1 MIEEKVHSK
10 VGASSSERWMS
21 CPGSVRMCEGRP
33 GRSTEY
39 TAEGTAAHHVAE
51 RCLKENK
58 DALDFF
64 GDIIEVDDFEFEV
77 DETMVEHVQLYVD
90 TIRADAKEMGDA
102 TLEVERGFHLKSYH
116 PDLFGTNDANLYSAT
131 VLRVYDFKYGAGKP
145 VEMANN
151 PQLKIYALGALETCP
166 ATNVELII
174 VQPRAAHKDGPV
186 RRWRTTLAEL
196 REWAEEVLVPA
207 VKATEAPDAPLVPDK
222 ETCKWCNGV
231 EVCPALRKRTAEVLD
246 VEFDE
251 AHVPAVPPPQL
262 PPVESLTPEQVSR
275 ILEFKPLAEQFFKA
289 VYNRAKDTLEQDPNA
304 IPGFKL
310 VEGRGK
316 RQWVDEAE
324 VKSGALFTVLKQDIY
339 DVKLKSVAQM
349 EKALKQAGHKPAAYL
364 EDLVT
369 VSRGLQVVPEYDN
382 RQAYVPAEQM
392 FPEEYDPL
400 EDF

>member
-1 MIEEKVHSK
+1 MVEEKVHSK
-10 VGASSSERWMS
+10 VGASGSERWMN
-21 CPGSVRMCEGRP
+21 CPGSVRLCTGRP

-51 RCLKENK
+51 RCLKEGK

-64 GDIIEVDDFEFEV
+64 GDVIKVDDFEFEV

-90 TIRADAKEMGDA
+90 TIRADAREMGD
-102 TLEVERGFHLKSYH
+102 TVLEVERGFHLKSYH

-145 VEMANN
+145 VEVANN
-151 PQLKIYALGALETCP
+151 PQLKIYALGALELHDVTE
-166 ATNVELII
+166 VELVI
-174 VQPRAAHKDGPV
+174 VQPRAAHSGGPV
-186 RRWRTTLAEL
+186 RRWRTTPEEL
-196 REWAEEVLVPA
+196 REWAVKELVPA

-222 ETCKWCNGV
+222 ETCKWCIGV
-231 EVCPALRKRTAEVLD
+231 DVCPALRKRTAEVLD

-251 AHVPAVPPPQL
+251 EHVPAVPPPQL
-262 PPVESLTPEQVSR
+262 PPVESLTPEQMSR
-275 ILEFKPLAEQFFKA
+275 ILEFKPLAEQLFKA
-289 VYNRAKDTLEQDPNA
+289 VYGRAKEMLEQDPDA

-339 DVKLKSVAQM
+339 EVKLKSVAQM
-349 EKALKQAGHKPAAYL
+349 EKALKAAGQKPAHYL

-369 VSRGLQVVPEYDN
+369 VSRGLQVVPEYD
-382 RQAYVPAEQM
+382 RREAYIPAEQA
-392 FPEEYDPL
+392 FPEYDPL